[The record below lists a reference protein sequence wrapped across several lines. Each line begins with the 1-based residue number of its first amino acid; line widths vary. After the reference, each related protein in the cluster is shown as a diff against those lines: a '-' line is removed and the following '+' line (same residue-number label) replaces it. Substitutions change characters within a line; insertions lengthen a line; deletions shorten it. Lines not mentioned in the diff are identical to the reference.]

1 MGKRRKRMS
10 LNERERLIMHMI
22 TVMTLS
28 SIGDPVDIRLVQK
41 EIRKN
46 RCRKLTDED
55 VSHIWEDMKEEILNG
70 RAVYEEM
77 IAGFGKD
84 NEVFK
89 GFDV

>member
-1 MGKRRKRMS
+1 MA
-10 LNERERLIMHMI
+10 LNDREKFVMHLI

-28 SIGDPVDIRLVQK
+28 SLGDPIDISLVQK

-46 RCRKLTDED
+46 RCRKLTDKD

-77 IAGFGKD
+77 IAKLGINNNMFGS
-84 NEVFK
+84 
-89 GFDV
+89 FDKYDV

>member
-1 MGKRRKRMS
+1 MS
-10 LNERERLIMHMI
+10 LNERERLLMHLI

-28 SIGDPVDIRLVQK
+28 SMGDPVDITLVQK
-41 EIRKN
+41 EIRLN

-77 IAGFGKD
+77 ILKLGIDNKPFGD
-84 NEVFK
+84 
-89 GFDV
+89 FDRYDV